1 MKFVQTLLIWVLL
14 LSSGICY
21 AQQTETDSTT
31 EFVHPL
37 WPKCKNKE
45 QSHKKLRAWFAKEY
59 VKQLEL
65 YYKQNKEIY
74 EQQQDNFTDCKVHML
89 ITETGKMELIKTTP
103 QELCSVQQLILQ
115 NTINEAPT
123 WIPGTKNGKAISV
136 KYTMPMK
143 HSAAFHIKPPQ
154 PTYSQPD
161 HMRFPSR
168 SHTQQPGRGH
178 RIQ

>member
-31 EFVHPL
+31 EFVYPL

-45 QSHKKLRAWFAKEY
+45 QSHKKLRSWFAKEY

-74 EQQQDNFTDCKVHML
+74 EQQQDNFIDCKVHML

-103 QELCSVQQLILQ
+103 QELCSVQL
-115 NTINEAPT
+115 TYPA
-123 WIPGTKNGKAISV
+123 
-136 KYTMPMK
+136 K
-143 HSAAFHIKPPQ
+143 HHQRS
-154 PTYSQPD
+154 T
-161 HMRFPSR
+161 HMDSGYQKR
-168 SHTQQPGRGH
+168 
-178 RIQ
+178 